1 MELRL
6 RDGNRVCIIG
16 GGPAGSMAALHLL
29 AISQEMGLSL
39 EVLVFEPR
47 NFTRPGPIGCNHCAG
62 ILSSRLQRGLKSL
75 GLSIPDEVIQAEII
89 AYALHLGDEILR
101 VERPN
106 PERRILS
113 VFRGAGPRLILS
125 SPTSSLD
132 GFLLSEACARG
143 AQLVPHR
150 VRKVYKDGRPV
161 VLTAREEYI
170 ADLIVLATGVNSRA
184 PLDPSFD
191 YQPPHTDVMAQDEI
205 PIPDGWPT
213 QEVSVY
219 FRQPP
224 GLIFGALTPKGEYLN
239 VSLLGKDM
247 TAEATYDFYEAQGI
261 KKVFSRLPESLCG
274 CNPRIAVDR
283 AKQYYGDHW
292 VAVGDAAAT
301 RLYKD
306 GIGSAFLTSRTAMQ
320 TALHRGISRQ
330 DFRLGYAPYCQQIE
344 HDNRYGKMLFRLWAF
359 VLNTPSLMEAWIGV
373 ARTETVEESQDI
385 ISRILWGMFTGDEA
399 YGQLLRLSISPP
411 AISKLWQW
419 VRRSR

>member
-29 AISQEMGLSL
+29 AMSDELGLSL
-39 EVLVFEPR
+39 EVLIFEPR

-75 GLSIPDEVIQAEII
+75 ELSIPDDVIQAEIH
-89 AYALHLGDEILR
+89 AYALHLGGEILR
-101 VERPN
+101 VEQPN

-150 VRKVYKDGRPV
+150 VRKVRRDVLPV
-161 VLTAREEYI
+161 VQTAREEYT

-184 PLDPSFD
+184 PLEPSFD
-191 YQPPHTDVMAQDEI
+191 YNPPRTDIMAQDEI
-205 PIPDGWPT
+205 PLPDGWPT

-239 VSLLGKDM
+239 VSLLGKGM
-247 TAEATYDFYEAQGI
+247 TVEATYDFYVAQGL
-261 KKVFSRLPESLCG
+261 KKVFSSIPESLCG
-274 CNPRIAVDR
+274 CNPRIAVNR
-283 AKQYYGDHW
+283 AKRYYGDRW

-306 GIGSAFLTSRTAMQ
+306 GIGSAFLTSKTAMQ
-320 TALHRGISRQ
+320 TALHRGISGQ
-330 DFRLGYAPYCQQIE
+330 DFRRGYAPYCQRIE
-344 HDNRYGKMLFRLWAF
+344 NDNRYGKMLFRLWNL
-359 VLNTPSLMEAWIGV
+359 VLNNPRLLDSWIGV
-373 ARTETVEESQDI
+373 ARAETGYGSQSI
-385 ISRILWGMFTGDEA
+385 IARILWGMFTGDEA
-399 YGQLLRLSISPP
+399 YGTLLRLSISPP
-411 AISKLWQW
+411 ALNKYWKW
-419 VRRSR
+419 VWNSR